1 MRKSWLTL
9 QTQSGNS
16 NHHVDFDNCGSGMPL
31 CTQRKKKKKIVLP
44 LCGMQEVVG
53 QTIIQKDIGLAPSHL
68 VSDEVYDA
76 EDNIHGLQRRQKNF
90 CLLLR

>member
-31 CTQRKKKKKIVLP
+31 CTQRKKKIVLP